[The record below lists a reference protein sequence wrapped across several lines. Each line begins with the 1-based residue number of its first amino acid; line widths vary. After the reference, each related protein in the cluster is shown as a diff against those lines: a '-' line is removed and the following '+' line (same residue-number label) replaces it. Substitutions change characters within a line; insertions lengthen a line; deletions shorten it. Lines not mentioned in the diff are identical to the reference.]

1 MGKTK
6 GKKRGKLR
14 DKPTGLP
21 SVRDAL
27 EEQDQSNGNLGG
39 KTLPLLQKLSSSTLE
54 EKQCACAGLANLVFE
69 PGAVPVLLNQD
80 VVRRLGP
87 LLIDSN
93 RSVQEAAAGALRNL
107 SVSGGTDVCVK
118 MVEQDLMTPLTSFI
132 KQSLESLTAV
142 MERPENSKLQQQTV
156 TLVIQA
162 ISLLWNV
169 CESSATA
176 VEIFNAQGLLPNLVL
191 CLNTD
196 IYPVSLAIPAAQCLH
211 TVTEDNTM
219 AAQALCG
226 NSELMKCI
234 EKSLM
239 AEVPS
244 SSMMLVK
251 VLSAGILYNVRHSI
265 PVCGFSELVQAV
277 VKVLSQVLDVNCF
290 DILAKMLPEVKK
302 ADDVLMLLNAQQ
314 LSLEILANVCYSD
327 DSSEDEWEDVSD
339 VKSDTSDEEFDEDAM
354 QQQDADMVLEKALF
368 GDIKIYESLS
378 SLECG
383 KEILT
388 SLSMVQT
395 RALIC
400 LNNITAAMETELLGG
415 MDALGQLWTSL
426 FDLTYSSDCRRYV
439 TSEEDFLEAATGVMR
454 SLMDKFASARTPQYV
469 TTDQVSIL
477 CQCTTNASCEAIR
490 VKLISTL
497 GYIGKLAATRDD
509 TGDVLKSL
517 GVVLRDIAVSPS
529 SLWVVAEA
537 LDAIFDTFADG
548 PLVTSI
554 ASSIHLLVTLQQLV
568 PVLKSRV
575 KSERRLLGEH
585 THVVDAAKTNLT
597 RFIKYYKNKGF

>member
-1 MGKTK
+1 
-6 GKKRGKLR
+6 
-14 DKPTGLP
+14 
-21 SVRDAL
+21 
-27 EEQDQSNGNLGG
+27 
-39 KTLPLLQKLSSSTLE
+39 
-54 EKQCACAGLANLVFE
+54 
-69 PGAVPVLLNQD
+69 
-80 VVRRLGP
+80 
-87 LLIDSN
+87 
-93 RSVQEAAAGALRNL
+93 
-107 SVSGGTDVCVK
+107 
-118 MVEQDLMTPLTSFI
+118 
-132 KQSLESLTAV
+132 

-302 ADDVLMLLNAQQ
+302 VNNADDCEQLMLGFNSSIGCLVFLRNAWDADDVLMLLNAQQ

-354 QQQDADMVLEKALF
+354 QQQDADMVTIAHTLAAEMVNALINVEIPKKVLEKALF

-426 FDLTYSSDCRRYV
+426 FDLTYSSDCKLF
-439 TSEEDFLEAATGVMR
+439 SDFLEAATGVMR